1 MAGNRLTHL
10 PEELGQLNQLRNFQA
25 AGNLLE
31 KLPNSFTQLTNLEA
45 SQVTHLSSLC
55 GSIAIQIHK
64 NVNAWSQ
71 LSSPSSG
78 EITSINQVIKL
89 GA

>member
-1 MAGNRLTHL
+1 MKIVQSRRQPTLVPATSATGASFNSGEQAVVCLICGACCQELTVAGNRLTHL

-45 SQVTHLSSLC
+45 SR
-55 GSIAIQIHK
+55 
-64 NVNAWSQ
+64 
-71 LSSPSSG
+71 
-78 EITSINQVIKL
+78 
-89 GA
+89 